1 MCLYILIK
9 RPNVRE
15 FIVII
20 RIVIPYYGNADCII
34 RCEQLFLFILEL
46 RTTVQSYTQSL
57 KEICSYQDD

>member
-20 RIVIPYYGNADCII
+20 RIVIPDYRNADCII
-34 RCEQLFLFILEL
+34 RREQLFLLILEL
-46 RTTVQSYTQSL
+46 PTTVQSHTRVFEGDMFISR
-57 KEICSYQDD
+57 